1 MNFNRHF
8 LIGMLT
14 VGLLLLAACE
24 NSSAESSA
32 TPDNESEDRNGTQTA
47 NENGEAVEE
56 EAEKD
61 PGSNADESNQDN
73 PKEST
78 TEEAETTENVETA
91 NDDAAEEDS
100 STKSTV
106 SKKEEYLQKLND
118 AKNETRE
125 QREESADGITIELKG
140 MEGNLFDLWDGLLNE
155 IYGVLEDQ
163 LSTEEM
169 EQLRVEQRE
178 WIKHR
183 DNKAEEASL
192 EYEGGTAENL
202 VYTTVLNDLTIERC
216 TELIEEYM
224 K

>member
-32 TPDNESEDRNGTQTA
+32 TTDNESETQTA

-56 EAEKD
+56 EAGKD
-61 PGSNADESNQDN
+61 PGSNADESNQAN
-73 PKEST
+73 SEGST
-78 TEEAETTENVETA
+78 TEEAETTEKVETA
-91 NDDAAEEDS
+91 NDDAAEEEDS

-106 SKKEEYLQKLND
+106 SKKEEYLQKLKD
-118 AKNETRE
+118 AKRETRE

-140 MEGNLFDLWDGLLNE
+140 VEGNLFDLWDGLLNE
-155 IYGVLEDQ
+155 IYGVLEEQ

-192 EYEGGTAENL
+192 EYEGGTAEHL

-216 TELIEEYM
+216 TELVEEYM

>member
-14 VGLLLLAACE
+14 IGLIFLAACE

-32 TPDNESEDRNGTQTA
+32 TTDNEESKVTQSETAETSSVENDTEDDHVTSEDNT
-47 NENGEAVEE
+47 NENSGE
-56 EAEKD
+56 EA
-61 PGSNADESNQDN
+61 
-73 PKEST
+73 
-78 TEEAETTENVETA
+78 TEEAETTKKVETA
-91 NDDAAEEDS
+91 NDNAAEEDS
-100 STKSTV
+100 SSKSTV

-118 AKNETRE
+118 AKKETRE

-140 MEGNLFDLWDGLLNE
+140 VEGNLFDLWDGLLNE

-163 LSTEEM
+163 LSTEQM

-192 EYEGGTAENL
+192 EYEGGTAEHL

-216 TELIEEYM
+216 TVLVEEYM

>member
-1 MNFNRHF
+1 MNFKRHVV
-8 LIGMLT
+8 IGMLT

-32 TPDNESEDRNGTQTA
+32 TTDNESEDRNGTQTA

-56 EAEKD
+56 EAE
-61 PGSNADESNQDN
+61 
-73 PKEST
+73 T
-78 TEEAETTENVETA
+78 TEKVETA

-100 STKSTV
+100 PTKSTV

-118 AKNETRE
+118 AKKETRM
-125 QREESADGITIELKG
+125 QREESADGITIELKSV
-140 MEGNLFDLWDGLLNE
+140 EGNLFDLWDGLLNE

-183 DNKAEEASL
+183 DNKAKEASL
-192 EYEGGTAENL
+192 EYEGGTAEHL
-202 VYTTVLNDLTIERC
+202 VYRTVLNDLTIERC
-216 TELIEEYM
+216 TVLVEEYM